1 LDGLARVIM
10 EGYAAGAPAL
20 KRALSAFQ
28 TEDMPEAEALRWL
41 WLATHAAHD
50 LWDDEAWETLCARHV
65 RLARQ
70 AGALTVLPIAPTARV
85 GLHLYAGELGEAAS
99 LVEEAEAVIDVTGSH
114 LPRYGALALAAWR
127 GRETDA
133 AALIDS
139 SLNETMARGE
149 GMGWTLIHNAAA
161 VLYNGLG
168 RYERAFEAAARA
180 SKHPT
185 ELGFATLVLPELVE
199 AAVRCGKLEPA
210 EAALERL
217 ATGAQPAASDWAL
230 GLEER
235 CRALLCTNG
244 EADRLYRDAVEHLAC
259 TRMHIETAR
268 THLLHGEWLRR
279 TGRRLEARQQLP
291 PPMRCSARWG
301 RRRSP
306 SAPVASCWPPARRH
320 GGAPRIRSTPS
331 RRRRRR

>member
-1 LDGLARVIM
+1 
-10 EGYAAGAPAL
+10 
-20 KRALSAFQ
+20 
-28 TEDMPEAEALRWL
+28 
-41 WLATHAAHD
+41 
-50 LWDDEAWETLCARHV
+50 
-65 RLARQ
+65 
-70 AGALTVLPIAPTARV
+70 LP
-85 GLHLYAGELGEAAS
+85 
-99 LVEEAEAVIDVTGSH
+99 
-114 LPRYGALALAAWR
+114 LAAWR

-199 AAVRCGKLEPA
+199 AAVRCGKL
-210 EAALERL
+210 
-217 ATGAQPAASDWAL
+217 
-230 GLEER
+230 
-235 CRALLCTNG
+235 
-244 EADRLYRDAVEHLAC
+244 YRDAVEHLAC

-279 TGRRLEARQQLP
+279 TGRRLEARQQLRTAHA
-291 PPMRCSARWG
+291 MFSAMGAEAFAERARRELLATG
-301 RRRSP
+301 ETARRRAADTLDALTPQEAQIARLAVEGQTNPQIGTALFISP
-306 SAPVASCWPPARRH
+306 RTVEHHLRKVFQKLDVSSLTELRDAL
-320 GGAPRIRSTPS
+320 PRPRAAAAV
-331 RRRRRR
+331 